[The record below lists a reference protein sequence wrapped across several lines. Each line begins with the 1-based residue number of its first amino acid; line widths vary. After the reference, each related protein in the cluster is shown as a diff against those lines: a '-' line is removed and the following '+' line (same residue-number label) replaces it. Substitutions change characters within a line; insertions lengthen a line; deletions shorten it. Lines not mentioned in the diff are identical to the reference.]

1 MPGAELLLSFLA
13 VTVALAVIPGPAVMY
28 IVAQTLARGRRAGLV
43 TVLGTHLGCYV
54 HVAAATLGLTT
65 LLQLVPTAYL
75 ALKIV
80 GALYLVWLGIGM
92 FRAGANGT
100 AASPIGG
107 RGARRVFI
115 DSILVQV
122 LNPKVAVFFLA
133 FLPQFADPTAS
144 LPVAAQLLI
153 LGTAVNVIFSASD
166 VTVVFAAA
174 AVSRRL
180 ASRETVQRWFR
191 RAAGTVLI
199 GLGVRLAIDRT

>member
-13 VTVALAVIPGPAVMY
+13 VTVALAVFPGPAVMY
-28 IVAQTLARGRRAGLV
+28 TVAQTLARGRRAGLM

-54 HVAAATLGLTT
+54 HVAAATLGLAT

-92 FRAGANGT
+92 FRAGANG
-100 AASPIGG
+100 ASASPSGG
-107 RGARRVFI
+107 RSARRVFV
-115 DSILVQV
+115 DSMVVQV
-122 LNPKVAVFFLA
+122 LNPKVALFFLA
-133 FLPQFADPTAS
+133 FLPQFADPAAS
-144 LPVAAQLLI
+144 LPIPAQLLI
-153 LGTAVNVIFSASD
+153 LGTAVNFIFSASD
-166 VTVVFAAA
+166 VAVVFAAA

-180 ASRETVQRWFR
+180 ASREHVQRWFR